1 MRMIDG
7 VVDSI
12 AAQQRKQRGA
22 DFREWMDEKLRN
34 EQGKVFAW
42 CREEER
48 GQGANM
54 LRKEDGTFTANVR
67 EMDEALHRAWDPI
80 MRMYAQKPEP
90 EWEPFFA
97 RFGAYVKDHPMACAD
112 LTGADL
118 RAVLAKMGG
127 RQAGGMEGW
136 RVRELKALPEPLL
149 DLLARVFNA
158 VERTG
163 RWPPALQRAL
173 ITLIPKGRGGEPTQN
188 KP

>member
-1 MRMIDG
+1 
-7 VVDSI
+7 
-12 AAQQRKQRGA
+12 
-22 DFREWMDEKLRN
+22 
-34 EQGKVFAW
+34 
-42 CREEER
+42 
-48 GQGANM
+48 
-54 LRKEDGTFTANVR
+54 
-67 EMDEALHRAWDPI
+67 
-80 MRMYAQKPEP
+80 
-90 EWEPFFA
+90 
-97 RFGAYVKDHPMACAD
+97 MACAD

-173 ITLIPKGRGGEPTQN
+173 ITLIPKGRGGEPTQMRPISVMSAVYRLWAAARLRDVIQWQERWVAPGQRGFRSGMGAEDVFWELALRVEVALLEGTDLYGVTYDYV
-188 KP
+188 KCFDRIPQKILLRLLQ